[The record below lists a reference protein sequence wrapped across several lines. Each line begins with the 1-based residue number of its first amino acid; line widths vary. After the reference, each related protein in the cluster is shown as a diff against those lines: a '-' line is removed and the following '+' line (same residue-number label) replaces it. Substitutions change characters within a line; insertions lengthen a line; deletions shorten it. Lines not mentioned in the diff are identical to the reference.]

1 MLEIEIKLEF
11 YEMVNSCETI
21 EELVSAIEEIGYQYD
36 GLIPGRSRFFKSID
50 QIRNA
55 KLFYSNPDMYNAN
68 IVTRSFGLR
77 QQLIYITYYTILNK

>member
-21 EELVSAIEEIGYQYD
+21 EELVSVIEEIGYQYD

-68 IVTRSFGLR
+68 IVTKSFGLR
-77 QQLIYITYYTILNK
+77 QQLIYIT

>member
-21 EELVSAIEEIGYQYD
+21 EELVSAIEEISYQYD

-68 IVTRSFGLR
+68 TVTRSFGLR